1 MKKLAITI
9 ALGSLAVLLTSC
21 GGSYKKV
28 QSPEDQAQFTCVG
41 LHTKRAQW
49 HFVDELGQNVSAMG
63 SCIKGMK
70 HGQFEFFVNGK
81 MVAKTKFSH
90 DGEVKTACYAMGQ
103 TRMNLNECM
112 KVNAANNNSQ
122 GSSVTTSTDASTEA
136 STETSSETSTE
147 TSSEE

>member
-1 MKKLAITI
+1 MKKFIITI
-9 ALGSLAVLLTSC
+9 ALCSIAALLCSC
-21 GGSYKKV
+21 GGSYRTV
-28 QSPEDQAQFTCVG
+28 QTPEEQSKPYSCIG

-49 HFVDELGQNVSAMG
+49 QFVDELGQNVSAMG

-81 MVAKTKFSH
+81 MVAKTKFSR

-112 KVNAANNNSQ
+112 KVNAANNNNNS
-122 GSSVTTSTDASTEA
+122 GNP
-136 STETSSETSTE
+136 
-147 TSSEE
+147 